1 MGNLDEKIKIIDEL
15 FRQTQEL
22 RTEVQALVRN
32 SQELSRRLSDETEES
47 LQAINREMR
56 EIMFGL
62 MDKERR
68 IFYKKSK
75 HHTYLEKHEA
85 FMKKLDS
92 DFRKENAFTDIVEIN
107 ENRKRLKKLND
118 SQHEYDENHKFLLF
132 FDRAVDKVLQGY
144 IVQFL
149 CFLITGE
156 SYGRYEGYWN
166 KNELSVNDIED
177 IGKNHGEKLEVN
189 ISLVIN
195 DIKNS
200 ITNTLC
206 FFSPSNEP
214 EEDEASNPILTENKM
229 R

>member
-1 MGNLDEKIKIIDEL
+1 LL
-15 FRQTQEL
+15 
-22 RTEVQALVRN
+22 
-32 SQELSRRLSDETEES
+32 
-47 LQAINREMR
+47 
-56 EIMFGL
+56 
-62 MDKERR
+62 DKERR

-75 HHTYLEKHEA
+75 YHTSLEKHEA
-85 FMKKLDS
+85 FMRKLDS
-92 DFRKENAFTDIVEIN
+92 DFRTENAFTDIGKIIKQCIRLKEIN
-107 ENRKRLKKLND
+107 D
-118 SQHEYDENHKFLLF
+118 FQHEHDENHKFSLF
-132 FDRAVDKVLQGY
+132 FDRVVDKVLQGY
-144 IVQFL
+144 ILQFI

-206 FFSPSNEP
+206 FFSPSNQI
-214 EEDEASNPILTENKM
+214 EEDEVSNSLVTENKIK
-229 R
+229 